1 MNFNLKGS
9 RRPYPQ
15 FPRDD
20 LDSVLHS
27 THENQDLKEAE
38 PESRAADKVEPAG
51 RRTDIPLTGNAD
63 KVDDIQQL

>member
-1 MNFNLKGS
+1 
-9 RRPYPQ
+9 
-15 FPRDD
+15 

-27 THENQDLKEAE
+27 THENQDFKQAE

-63 KVDDIQQL
+63 EVDDIQQL